1 MKNNNEKISPLL
13 RDSSDNSDII
23 YDVNK
28 KIFESKN
35 KKFEK
40 NNSITDFFVKD
51 DESDYITS
59 KQETFYEE
67 IMFPNYD
74 GLESYGDLIDKSVKQ
89 SHLAAILD
97 KHISYNSTILEVG
110 CGTGQLSLFLKR
122 FNRLICGV
130 DLSIPSLKL
139 AEDFRLRN
147 DIDNVFFSKMNIF
160 NMQFKD
166 EVFDY
171 VISNGVLHH
180 TYDTEIAFSK
190 ILKPLK
196 KRGYVIIGLYHK
208 YGRLYTN
215 LRQKLIQT
223 FGEEFKFLD
232 KRTTNKNL
240 SKEKRY
246 AWLKDQYRNP
256 FESSHTL
263 SEVKKWFK
271 KYDIQYLSSI
281 PFDKLENGI
290 DIFKNEKKENSFSTL
305 KEMSLMFSPSQ
316 IKEGGFFV
324 VIGRKN

>member
-28 KIFESKN
+28 KIFQSKN

-171 VISNGVLHH
+171 VISNGVL
-180 TYDTEIAFSK
+180 
-190 ILKPLK
+190 
-196 KRGYVIIGLYHK
+196 
-208 YGRLYTN
+208 
-215 LRQKLIQT
+215 
-223 FGEEFKFLD
+223 
-232 KRTTNKNL
+232 
-240 SKEKRY
+240 
-246 AWLKDQYRNP
+246 
-256 FESSHTL
+256 
-263 SEVKKWFK
+263 KKW
-271 KYDIQYLSSI
+271 
-281 PFDKLENGI
+281 
-290 DIFKNEKKENSFSTL
+290 NS
-305 KEMSLMFSPSQ
+305 
-316 IKEGGFFV
+316 
-324 VIGRKN
+324 

>member
-305 KEMSLMFSPSQ
+305 KEMTLMFSPSQ